1 MNAYLAEI
9 IAADRMAEIDRELER
24 AGLVA
29 AARRSPSRTGHGRVT
44 RLVIAVACLAFAAYQ
59 WIGLGA

>member
-9 IAADRMAEIDRELER
+9 IAADRMAEIERELALAR
-24 AGLVA
+24 LVA
-29 AARRSPSRTGHGRVT
+29 AARPSSSRTGHIRVS
-44 RLVIAVACLAFAAYQ
+44 RLVIAVACLGLAAYQ